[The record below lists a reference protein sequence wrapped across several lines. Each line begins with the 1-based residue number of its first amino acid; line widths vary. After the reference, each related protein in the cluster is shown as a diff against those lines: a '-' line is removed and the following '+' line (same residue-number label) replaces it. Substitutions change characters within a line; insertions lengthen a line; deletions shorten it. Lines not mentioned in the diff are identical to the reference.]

1 MGKRC
6 RSLRSCIGAKRPFP
20 IFASMMVFPDSFEQ
34 KLGFDSIRQIL
45 LDHCL
50 SPLGRQRVDK
60 ISFSADAETIHHQLS
75 LTAEMKKILEFAEN
89 FPAQDYYDMIPLL
102 LHLRIEGCYP
112 ETEQLS
118 ELKLSLN
125 AITRLLNF
133 FEKNKEE
140 YPELFQL
147 GMRNEELGIHEELS
161 IHLFQSVAYKIA
173 QIVDERSQIRD
184 TASPAL
190 LKLRKEKASK
200 LVSVEKKV
208 VQSFKLARKNGWTP
222 EDAEI
227 TIRNGRMVIPL
238 TAANKR
244 KIPGFLHDESATGQT
259 AYIEPAEIFETNNE
273 IREIGYA
280 EQREITRILIEL
292 ANFIR
297 PDIDPL
303 IKAYLFLGEIDF
315 IRAKARFAMETGGNA
330 LIQPVCRMGRDAA
343 CLPDSQGYKMQDKII
358 LNPESGAKRPCIGS
372 EATLHQ
378 ERSDPASFSW
388 RGAIH
393 PLLFLSHKKQGKNV
407 VPLDISLDQTH
418 RILVI
423 SGPNAGGKSV
433 CLKTVGLVQYMYQ
446 CGLLPTVKEDSELCI
461 FSKIFIDIGDEQ
473 SIDNDLSTYTSKLYN
488 LKYFLE
494 NLNHQSL
501 FLIDELGTGTDPSL
515 GGAIAEASL
524 EKLNTL
530 KSFGIVTTH
539 YSNLK
544 LLAGKEEGILNGA
557 MLFDLKNL
565 KPLYQLKIG
574 KPGSSFAFEI
584 ASEIG
589 FPREVIDNAQSKTGR
604 SQLDFDRELQ
614 NLEVEKEALNKQ
626 STELNVA
633 DKFLSEVIAKYEK
646 LTAELEAKKKEILET
661 AREEARELLA
671 NSNKIIEKTIKEI
684 REAQAEK
691 GRTKEVRAELKE
703 VKEKMDQDAG
713 YGIQDTRSRMQEKT
727 ILNPGSRIPDPGS
740 VAKRPYQ
747 GYIDDLHAK
756 LLNFELTLDL
766 RGKRVDEALAL
777 LQRYIDD
784 ATLLSLNE
792 VRILHGKGNGVLR
805 QITRDYLRSRKEIRS
820 VRDEALER
828 GGPGVTLVSF

>member
-1 MGKRC
+1 M
-6 RSLRSCIGAKRPFP
+6 I
-20 IFASMMVFPDSFEQ
+20 FPDSFEQ
-34 KLGFDSIRQIL
+34 KIGFDSIRL
-45 LDHCL
+45 MLHEYCL
-50 SPLGRQRVDK
+50 SPLGEQRVDK
-60 ISFSADAETIHHQLS
+60 ICFSSDAETIHHQLA

-102 LHLRIEGCYP
+102 LHLRIEGTYP
-112 ETEQLS
+112 ETDQLS
-118 ELKLSLN
+118 EFKLSLN

-147 GMRNEELGIHEELS
+147 GIRNEELGINEELR
-161 IHLFQSVAYKIA
+161 INLFQSVAYKIA

-184 TASPAL
+184 TASLAL

-200 LVSVEKKV
+200 LTSVEKKV
-208 VQSFKLARKNGWTP
+208 VLSFKLARKNGWTP
-222 EDAEI
+222 EDADI

-259 AYIEPAEIFETNNE
+259 AYIEPSEIFETNNE
-273 IREIGYA
+273 IRELEYA
-280 EQREITRILIEL
+280 EKREIIRILIEL
-292 ANFIR
+292 ANHIR
-297 PDIDPL
+297 PDIDSL

-330 LIQPVCRMGRDAA
+330 LIQ
-343 CLPDSQGYKMQDKII
+343 
-358 LNPESGAKRPCIGS
+358 
-372 EATLHQ
+372 
-378 ERSDPASFSW
+378 RSDPASFTW
-388 RGAIH
+388 RGATH
-393 PLLFLSHKKQGKNV
+393 PLLFLSHKKQGKSV
-407 VPLDISLDQTH
+407 VPLDISLDQNS
-418 RILVI
+418 RILII

-446 CGLLPTVKEDSELCI
+446 CGLLPTVKEDSEFCI
-461 FSKIFIDIGDEQ
+461 FRKIFIDIGDEQ
-473 SIDNDLSTYTSKLYN
+473 SIDNDLSTYTSKLFN
-488 LKYFLE
+488 LKFFIE
-494 NLNHQSL
+494 NLDEHSL

-515 GGAIAEASL
+515 GGAVAEATL
-524 EKLNTL
+524 ETLNRL
-530 KSFGIVTTH
+530 NCFGIATTH

-544 LLAGKEEGILNGA
+544 LLAGREEGIINGA
-557 MLFDLKNL
+557 MLFDLKKL
-565 KPLYQLKIG
+565 KPLYQLKTG

-584 ASEIG
+584 AQEIG
-589 FPREVIDNAQSKTGR
+589 FPQEVLDKARTKTGK

-614 NLEVEKEALNKQ
+614 NLEVEKEELTKQ
-626 STELNVA
+626 STELKVA
-633 DKFLSEVIAKYEK
+633 DTFLAEIIAKYEK
-646 LTAELEAKKKEILET
+646 LTAELEAKKKDIIET

-691 GRTKEVRAELKE
+691 GRTKEVRAELTE
-703 VKEKMDQDAG
+703 LKEKMDQDAG
-713 YGIQDTRSRMQEKT
+713 YGIQPACRTGRDTRSRMQEKT
-727 ILNPGSRIPDPGS
+727 IISPGSRIPHPGS

-777 LQRYIDD
+777 LQRYIDE

-805 QITRDYLRSRKEIRS
+805 QITRDYLRSRKEVRS
-820 VRDEALER
+820 ARDEALER
-828 GGPGVTLVSF
+828 GGAGVTLVSF

>member
-1 MGKRC
+1 MFYGKKTFSYLC
-6 RSLRSCIGAKRPFP
+6 PMI
-20 IFASMMVFPDSFEQ
+20 FPDSFEQ

-45 LDHCL
+45 LHHCL
-50 SPLGRQRVDK
+50 SPLGKQRVDK
-60 ISFSADAETIHHQLS
+60 ISFSTDAETIHHQLS

-102 LHLRIEGCYP
+102 LHLRIEGSYP

-147 GMRNEELGIHEELS
+147 GIRNEELGINEELR
-161 IHLFQSVAYKIA
+161 INLFQSVAYRIA
-173 QIVDERSQIRD
+173 QIVDERSQIKD

-244 KIPGFLHDESATGQT
+244 KIPGFLHDESATGLT

-303 IKAYLFLGEIDF
+303 IRAYLFLGEIDF
-315 IRAKARFAMETGGNA
+315 IQAKARFAMETGGNMTIGDRRYA
-330 LIQPVCRMGRDAA
+330 IGDRRDAIGDDS
-343 CLPDSQGYKMQDKII
+343 CL
-358 LNPESGAKRPCIGS
+358 SGRQNS
-372 EATLHQ
+372 
-378 ERSDPASFSW
+378 SFSW

-393 PLLFLSHKKQGKNV
+393 PLLFLSHKKLGKSV
-407 VPLDISLDQTH
+407 VPLDISLDQNH

-446 CGLLPTVKEDSELCI
+446 SGLLPPVKEDSEFCI
-461 FSKIFIDIGDEQ
+461 FRKIFIDIGDEQ

-488 LKYFLE
+488 LKYFIE
-494 NLNHQSL
+494 NLNNQSL

-524 EKLNTL
+524 EKLNAL

-544 LLAGKEEGILNGA
+544 LLAGKEEGIHNGA

-589 FPREVIDNAQSKTGR
+589 FPRDVLDNAQSKTGR

-614 NLEVEKEALNKQ
+614 NLEVEKEALDKQ
-626 STELNVA
+626 STELSVA

-691 GRTKEVRAELKE
+691 GRTKEVRAELTELKD
-703 VKEKMDQDAG
+703 KLIGDQRYAIGDR
-713 YGIQDTRSRMQEKT
+713 RSAKKSK
-727 ILNPGSRIPDPGS
+727 IIPHSSFLIPNS
-740 VAKRPYQ
+740 TASPYQ

-766 RGKRVDEALAL
+766 RGKRADEALAL
-777 LQRYIDD
+777 LQKYIDD

-805 QITRDYLRSRKEIRS
+805 QLTRDYLRSRKEIRS

-828 GGPGVTLVSF
+828 GGAGVTLVSF